1 MLEELRRYNNVGTL
15 MGIQFFTDQIFHNDN
30 STIDGIISICSLNSE
45 IQVNSKAALLLFE
58 YLNIISIKSEKF
70 YLTKKGKLIQKK
82 TNPEGVF
89 ELVALITIRAM
100 IANEIIAI
108 ENFKINHASEKL
120 KFEIKYFPLHAA
132 IFRNFLLTIGKLN
145 YESGIYSIIIENS
158 IEKILSREVNKSK
171 RKISELELFK
181 SLEANRIQGEIA
193 EKWALE
199 YERKRLRLT
208 KHFDKIK
215 IISKID
221 VGAGFDIL
229 SYECENSSIYDR
241 FIEVK
246 SFKGIP
252 QFYWTKN
259 ESEVASIKGK
269 NYYIYLVD
277 IDMIL
282 NEKYNPIIL
291 QNPHVILY
299 EDNDW
304 LMVSETIKVIKMPI
318 R

>member
-1 MLEELRRYNNVGTL
+1 MLEELRRYNNVGNL
-15 MGIQFFTDQIFHNDN
+15 MGIQYFTDQIFHYDN
-30 STIDGIISICSLNSE
+30 STIDGIISICALNSE

-70 YLTKKGKLIQKK
+70 FLTKKGKLIQKK
-82 TNPEGVF
+82 TNLDDTF
-89 ELVALITIRAM
+89 ELIALIIIRDM
-100 IANEIIAI
+100 IASEIITI
-108 ENFKINHASEKL
+108 DNFKVNHASEKL

-132 IFRNFLLTIGKLN
+132 IFRNFLLTIGKLK
-145 YESGIYSIIIENS
+145 YEGGIYSLLIDNN
-158 IEKILSREVNKSK
+158 IEKIISRLVTKSN

-181 SLEANRIQGEIA
+181 SLEAKRIQGELA

-208 KHFDKIK
+208 KHFDKVK
-215 IISKID
+215 LISKID

-229 SYECENSSIYDR
+229 SYECENSIIYDR

-246 SFKGIP
+246 SFKAIP

-269 NYYIYLVD
+269 NYFIYLVD
-277 IDMIL
+277 VDMTL
-282 NEKYNPIIL
+282 NETYEPIIL
-291 QNPHVILY
+291 QNPNVILY
-299 EDNDW
+299 EGNDW
-304 LMVSETIKVIKMPI
+304 LIESETVKVIRLPK
-318 R
+318 